1 MNRREFL
8 EAGLATTGALLL
20 GPAPLGC
27 GGAAPRSAE
36 AAARMGTRGGNSAPP
51 PPPAVDAFLAK
62 GARVMWIAAHPDDE
76 SFSGALLAR
85 ASIHF
90 GNPLYML
97 VLTHGDGGEC
107 CRKEGCKP
115 DLATVRGEEM
125 RAVAERYRATLQL
138 ERFWNA
144 PLPVESFPKRH
155 QIFERWRAQRDP
167 VLVVARAVRRFRPD
181 VVLTFSPVV
190 GATGHPEHQLASRVA
205 TAGLRLAARPDAPL
219 GPLQPHHV
227 ARTYY
232 VLNKFWVYK
241 LLGRADP
248 GHVSERF
255 DATLPCTRTT
265 SCLTFMTEATKLHRT
280 QENDMST
287 VRSLRSAFSRVSLRW
302 IDPYQEIREP
312 TEPA

>member
-8 EAGLATTGALLL
+8 EASIAGTGALLL
-20 GPAPLGC
+20 GSAVCGC
-27 GGAAPRSAE
+27 GGAAPRPA
-36 AAARMGTRGGNSAPP
+36 GPP
-51 PPPAVDAFLAK
+51 PPPPVDAFLAK

-76 SFSGALLAR
+76 VWCGSLLAR
-85 ASIHF
+85 ASIHH

-97 VLTHGDGGEC
+97 ILTHGEGGEC
-107 CRKEGCKP
+107 LRKEGCKP
-115 DLATVRGEEM
+115 DLATVRREEM
-125 RAVAERYRATLQL
+125 HEVAARYHATLQL

-155 QIFERWRAQRDP
+155 KIFERWRKQGDP
-167 VLVVARAVRRFRPD
+167 VLVVARAVRKFRPD
-181 VVLTFSPVV
+181 LVLTLSPVG

-205 TAGLRLAARPDAPL
+205 TAGIRLAARADVAIGQL
-219 GPLQPHHV
+219 KPHYV

-232 VLNKFWVYK
+232 LVNRIWLYK

-255 DATLPCTRTT
+255 DATLPCTRTMN
-265 SCLTFMTEATKLHRT
+265 CLRFAVEASKLHRT
-280 QENDMST
+280 QERDMSQM
-287 VRSLRSAFSRVSLRW
+287 RSFRSVFARLSLRW
-302 IDPYQEIREP
+302 IDPYQVLNEP